1 MQHPRK
7 ISEMRMQFFKS
18 ENMKGRDNLED
29 YKYRCQDNI
38 KINVM
43 RYGMIVGWLH
53 LAQDMV
59 W

>member
-1 MQHPRK
+1 
-7 ISEMRMQFFKS
+7 
-18 ENMKGRDNLED
+18 MKGRDNFED

-53 LAQDMV
+53 LAQLTD